1 MIPADNPRMS
11 TNPYAPPVANVENV
25 PGPER
30 TSARFFAVAPWKL
43 VLMCLVTLGL
53 YQLYWFYQ
61 HWVCVRRH
69 DGSAI
74 LPVPRAIFG
83 VFYCH
88 SLFSRI
94 RKEGELQGLS
104 DPPAAGM
111 LATVWILAS
120 LAWRLPGA
128 LALLGVVS
136 WFTMI
141 PIQAYA
147 KRINAKVAPACDRN
161 ARLTGLNW
169 VGLVLGGAFFGF
181 VVVGLAVGE
190 PPTAP

>member
-1 MIPADNPRMS
+1 MS
-11 TNPYAPPVANVENV
+11 TNPYAPPLANVLNV
-25 PGPER
+25 PEPEGS
-30 TSARFFAVAPWKL
+30 SARFFAVAPWKL

-61 HWVCVRRH
+61 HWVLVRRY
-69 DGSAI
+69 DRSTI

-83 VFYCH
+83 LFYCY

-94 RKEGELQGLS
+94 RKEGELLGLS
-104 DPPAAGM
+104 EPPAAGL
-111 LATVWILAS
+111 LATVWIIAS
-120 LAWRLPGA
+120 IAWRLPGA

-141 PIQAYA
+141 PIQTYA
-147 KRINAKVAPACDRN
+147 NRINAKEAPDSDRN
-161 ARLTGLNW
+161 ARLTWLNW

-181 VVVGLAVGE
+181 VVVGLLVGE
-190 PPTAP
+190 APPAP